1 MALFD
6 TLVDEAIRNQDDL
19 AVLRPAV
26 EKEILHHDILRELSH
41 ADLLQKLTFIGGT
54 CLRACYGSN
63 RLSEYLDFTG
73 GAHFD
78 KAELEKL
85 KATLETRLQEKYEVP
100 ITVTEPREEKQG
112 NVDTWKL
119 SVNTQPRRP
128 DMPAQKIHL
137 DICAVPSYQ
146 RVPRTIR
153 NHYGINLGTESL
165 IINAQ
170 TREEIFAYKLLAFAM
185 RPGRLKHRDLW
196 DIAWLSQGGIEP
208 AYELMDAKLA
218 DHAVAKG
225 VFLENMTER
234 LKRLESDTQQQKDFI
249 YEMSRFIP
257 PDRLDQ
263 TVGQEGFWRYLVSIV
278 KEKGER
284 LQRILEADPSRRQE
298 GPLFPM

>member
-1 MALFD
+1 MDLFNA
-6 TLVDEAIRNQDDL
+6 LVDEAIRTQEEL
-19 AVLRPAV
+19 VALRPVV

-63 RLSEYLDFTG
+63 RLSEDLDFTG
-73 GAHFD
+73 GANFN
-78 KAELEKL
+78 KTELERL
-85 KATLETRLQEKYEVP
+85 KETLETRLQEKYEVP
-100 ITVTEPREEKQG
+100 ITVTEPKAEKQG

-119 SVNTQPRRP
+119 SVNTQPQRP

-146 RVPRTIR
+146 VVPRTIR

-170 TREEIFAYKLLAFAM
+170 TREEIFADKLLAFAM

-208 AYELMDAKLA
+208 AYELIDAKLE
-218 DHAVAKG
+218 DHAVAKEA
-225 VFLENMTER
+225 FLETTNER
-234 LKRLESDTQQQKDFI
+234 LKLLENDEQQQKDFI

-257 PDRLDQ
+257 PDRLNR
-263 TVGQEGFWRYLVSIV
+263 TVRQDGFWRYLVSIV
-278 KEKGER
+278 TEKARHAQQVLEGE
-284 LQRILEADPSRRQE
+284 QSTQPK
-298 GPLFPM
+298 GPMFPM